1 MRALVCGGAGFIG
14 SHLVDRLLVEGHA
27 VEVVDNLSTGS
38 FANLHAAR
46 AGVGVASGA
55 GSGELK
61 IHNVDVTAP
70 EFLDLVS
77 LRRPDVIYQV
87 TALSP
92 SSAHATSSLSST
104 AEVVAALEAARL
116 YGARKVVVC
125 LPAQLLYGEVAARD
139 IPIKE
144 GRVGEAVSVPHV
156 MARTILELLAVYR
169 EVHAVEYTALAMA
182 NVYGP
187 RQRAEDGVVA
197 AFAHAL
203 SNDEAPEFFG
213 NGRQTRD
220 FVHVE
225 DVADALARCAA
236 KGDGL
241 VINIGTGVQTSVA
254 ALWKLMGGGSA
265 LQPVVGKQR
274 PGDLTRF
281 AVSPVRARIHL
292 AWAPFTPLEEGL
304 ASLLS
309 QPDGAN

>member
-14 SHLVDRLLVEGHA
+14 SHLVDRLLADGHA

-38 FANLHAAR
+38 FANLHEAR
-46 AGVGVASGA
+46 SLAGA
-55 GSGELK
+55 GTGELK

-104 AEVVAALEAARL
+104 AEVVATLEAARL
-116 YGARKVVVC
+116 YGASKVVVG

-187 RQRAEDGVVA
+187 TSACRGRRRGGIRACARQR
-197 AFAHAL
+197 
-203 SNDEAPEFFG
+203 
-213 NGRQTRD
+213 R
-220 FVHVE
+220 
-225 DVADALARCAA
+225 
-236 KGDGL
+236 
-241 VINIGTGVQTSVA
+241 
-254 ALWKLMGGGSA
+254 
-265 LQPVVGKQR
+265 
-274 PGDLTRF
+274 
-281 AVSPVRARIHL
+281 
-292 AWAPFTPLEEGL
+292 
-304 ASLLS
+304 
-309 QPDGAN
+309 GA

>member
-14 SHLVDRLLVEGHA
+14 SHLVDRLLADGHA

-46 AGVGVASGA
+46 ASG
-55 GSGELK
+55 GELK

-77 LRRPDVIYQV
+77 LRRPDVIFQM

-92 SSAHATSSLSST
+92 SSAHAISSIGAA

-116 YGARKVVVC
+116 YGASKVVVG
-125 LPAQLLYGEVAARD
+125 LPATLLYGEVPVRD
-139 IPIKE
+139 IPVKE
-144 GRVGEAVSVPHV
+144 GRFAEPVNVPNV
-156 MARTILELLAVYR
+156 MARAILDLLSVYR
-169 EVHAVEYTALAMA
+169 EVHAVEYTALAIS

-187 RQRAEDGVVA
+187 RQRVEDGVVA
-197 AFAHAL
+197 SFAASL
-203 SNDEAPEFFG
+203 AANEPPEFYG
-213 NGRQTRD
+213 AGRQTRD
-220 FVHVE
+220 FVFVE
-225 DVADALARCAA
+225 DVADAYARAAA

-241 VINIGTGVQTSVA
+241 LIHICSGIQTSVA
-254 ALWKLMGGGSA
+254 ALWKAMSGATGIR
-265 LQPVVGKQR
+265 PTVVKAR

-292 AWAPFTPLEEGL
+292 AWAPFTSLDEGL
-304 ASLLS
+304 ATLVSS
-309 QPDGAN
+309 RATAD

>member
-14 SHLVDRLLVEGHA
+14 SHLVDRLLADGVA

-38 FANLHAAR
+38 FANLHVAR
-46 AGVGVASGA
+46 ATAGSGA
-55 GSGELK
+55 GELK

-92 SSAHATSSLSST
+92 TAAHATSSLSSA

-139 IPIKE
+139 IPVKE
-144 GRVGEAVSVPHV
+144 GKVGDAVSVPHV

-187 RQRAEDGVVA
+187 RQRPEDGVVA

-213 NGRQTRD
+213 SGRQTRD

-225 DVADALARCAA
+225 DVADAMARSAL

-241 VINIGTGVQTSVA
+241 VINIGTGVQTSIA
-254 ALWKLMGGGSA
+254 ALWKAMGGASA
-265 LQPVVGKQR
+265 LDPVVSKQR

-292 AWAPFTPLEEGL
+292 AWAPFTSLDEGL
-304 ASLLS
+304 AGLLS
-309 QPDGAN
+309 QTPD

>member
-14 SHLVDRLLVEGHA
+14 SHLVDRLLADGHA

-46 AGVGVASGA
+46 ASG
-55 GSGELK
+55 GELK

-77 LRRPDVIYQV
+77 LRRPDVIFQL

-92 SSAHATSSLSST
+92 SSAHAISSIGAA

-116 YGARKVVVC
+116 YGASKVVVG
-125 LPAQLLYGEVAARD
+125 LPATLLYGEVPVRD
-139 IPIKE
+139 IPVKE
-144 GRVGEAVSVPHV
+144 GRFAEPVNVPNV
-156 MARTILELLAVYR
+156 MARAILDLLSVYR
-169 EVHAVEYTALAMA
+169 EVHAVEYTALAIS

-187 RQRAEDGVVA
+187 RQRVEDGVVA
-197 AFAHAL
+197 SFAASL
-203 SNDEAPEFFG
+203 AANEPPEFYG
-213 NGRQTRD
+213 AGRQTRD
-220 FVHVE
+220 FVFVE
-225 DVADALARCAA
+225 DVADAYARAAA

-241 VINIGTGVQTSVA
+241 LINIGTGVQTSIA
-254 ALWKLMGGGSA
+254 ALWKVMSGATGIR
-265 LQPVVGKQR
+265 PTVVKAR

-292 AWAPFTPLEEGL
+292 AWAPFTSLDEGL
-304 ASLLS
+304 ATLVSS
-309 QPDGAN
+309 RAAAD

>member
-14 SHLVDRLLVEGHA
+14 SHLVDRLLADGVA

-38 FANLHAAR
+38 FANLHVAR
-46 AGVGVASGA
+46 ATAGSGA
-55 GSGELK
+55 GELK

-92 SSAHATSSLSST
+92 TAAHATSSLSSA

-116 YGARKVVVC
+116 YGVRKVVVC

-139 IPIKE
+139 IPVKE
-144 GRVGEAVSVPHV
+144 GKVGDAVSVPHV

-187 RQRAEDGVVA
+187 RQRPEDGVVA

-213 NGRQTRD
+213 SGRQTRD

-225 DVADALARCAA
+225 DVADAMARSVL

-241 VINIGTGVQTSVA
+241 VINIGTGVQTSIA
-254 ALWKLMGGGSA
+254 ALWKAMGGASA
-265 LQPVVGKQR
+265 LDPVVSKQR

-292 AWAPFTPLEEGL
+292 AWAPFTSLDEGL
-304 ASLLS
+304 AGLLS
-309 QPDGAN
+309 QTPD

>member
-1 MRALVCGGAGFIG
+1 VRALVCGGAGFIG
-14 SHLVDRLLVEGHA
+14 SHLVDRLLADGVA

-38 FANLHAAR
+38 FANLHVAR
-46 AGVGVASGA
+46 ATAGSGA
-55 GSGELK
+55 GELK

-92 SSAHATSSLSST
+92 TAAHATSSLSSA

-139 IPIKE
+139 IPVKE
-144 GRVGEAVSVPHV
+144 GKVGDAVSVPHV

-187 RQRAEDGVVA
+187 RQRPEDGVVA

-213 NGRQTRD
+213 SGRQTRD

-225 DVADALARCAA
+225 DVADAMARSAL

-241 VINIGTGVQTSVA
+241 VINIGTGVQTSIA
-254 ALWKLMGGGSA
+254 ALWKAMGGASA
-265 LQPVVGKQR
+265 LDPVVSKQR

-292 AWAPFTPLEEGL
+292 AWAPFTSLDEGL
-304 ASLLS
+304 AGLLS
-309 QPDGAN
+309 QTPD